1 MSKAAELAALIGSQ
15 SALSDRNLV
24 INGAMQVAQRGD
36 VTGITGANKF
46 GGADRFATNGTAYGT
61 VSLVQEADAPEGF
74 AKSQRVKFTTA
85 RSTTGAGDHFV
96 IGTRLEGQDLQRF
109 KKGTSNAE
117 SMTVSFYA
125 KASQATTIQLELFDA
140 DNNRHAGKEFA
151 ITTSWARYSYSF
163 AGDTTG
169 AFDNDNAVSL
179 YVFFW
184 LGAGTT
190 FTSGT
195 NPDGSWIS
203 NDNSRRVHSDVGTT
217 FMDTLN
223 AEFNLTG
230 VQLEVG
236 EQATPFEHRSFHDE
250 LRRCKRYFERFAK
263 TLTSVGQNSEANC
276 GLWSGMSRSGN
287 SGNNQGVM
295 TYQTKRTNPSISV
308 SSAAHINGVFPI
320 SPFAASLSSFGIDGN
335 AGIDNCFVNAA
346 NNAST
351 APSSDCGSSGVM
363 GDSSGT
369 LDIDA
374 EL

>member
-1 MSKAAELAALIGSQ
+1 MSKAAELAALISSQ
-15 SALSDRNLV
+15 TALSNRNLV
-24 INGAMQVAQRGD
+24 INGAMQVAQRATE
-36 VTGITGANKF
+36 VTGVTDSGYKAVDRWQNQTGTLGTFTMSQSTTSPDGFAFSQKYDCTT
-46 GGADRFATNGTAYGT
+46 ADASPASTDFLIFQHRIEAQNLQHLQYGT
-61 VSLVQEADAPEGF
+61 SGAKRITLSFHVRSNKTGTYIAELSHGDATSKNQQSYTINSANTWE
-74 AKSQRVKFTTA
+74 KKTLTYV
-85 RSTTGAGDHFV
+85 
-96 IGTRLEGQDLQRF
+96 GQ
-109 KKGTSNAE
+109 TS
-117 SMTVSFYA
+117 
-125 KASQATTIQLELFDA
+125 DA
-140 DNNRHAGKEFA
+140 IN
-151 ITTSWARYSYSF
+151 
-163 AGDTTG
+163 
-169 AFDNDNAVSL
+169 NDNGIGM
-179 YVFFW
+179 FIQFW
-184 LGAGTT
+184 LGAGSA

-195 NPDGSWIS
+195 LTQNTWA
-203 NDNSRRVHSDVGTT
+203 NTDNANRAVGQV
-217 FMDTLN
+217 
-223 AEFNLTG
+223 NLADSTDNEWYITG
-230 VQLEVG
+230 VQLELG

-263 TLTSVGQNSEANC
+263 TLTGVGQDSEANC

-346 NNAST
+346 NNASS

-363 GDSSGT
+363 GNSSGT